1 MPFFARPDLSNEQF
15 KQLSGSTLTLSGTT
29 QIAKIDGLT
38 LVNNSIGTT
47 YPNIIITAENAD
59 AHVGDVLT
67 YDGAG
72 KIKLSPSGSGGDP
85 IYPITCKSPAS
96 VTLCGISAGFI
107 LTGKTLSNIL
117 ETLLVPTLSP
127 TKIEPSSTFCLC
139 CSPTGCTGYYEIGST
154 ISLTSISTFSRG
166 CVNPVY
172 CSGPSVRSGYP
183 TAYCYTVPT
192 AVCPLANFSVSCSG
206 TGYTHIFGAHIISAT
221 ESYTNKVFYS
231 SGQTI
236 LNSAG
241 SGATFTTTCTCNP
254 LPAGS
259 TPNITRTIN
268 ATYPYFYG
276 KITDTG
282 SRPAVTNALVIS
294 GNKVVYPS
302 TGTVTV
308 SFNSNTNE
316 YTWIAI
322 PTICGTTKKCWY
334 VNALDNGF
342 MNRGCVSDKY
352 PDECVFC
359 VTCGSWCINYM
370 VYMSG
375 TVGQITN
382 PMEFRNS

>member
-1 MPFFARPDLSNEQF
+1 MPFFARPNLDNEQF
-15 KQLSGSTLTLSGTT
+15 KQLSGTKLTLSGQT
-29 QIAKIDGLT
+29 QIATITGFTLTDGAGGN
-38 LVNNSIGTT
+38 V
-47 YPNIIITAENAD
+47 IITASGSSSGTTGYVMAQ
-59 AHVGDVLT
+59 DV
-67 YDGAG
+67 DGV
-72 KIKLSPSGSGGDP
+72 IKLMPSAASGASTYYGSSPTTCAVGG
-85 IYPITCKSPAS
+85 
-96 VTLCGISAGFI
+96 LSAGTTI
-107 LTGKTLSNIL
+107 YGMPIQDIL
-117 ETLLVPTLSP
+117 EEILAPTLSP
-127 TKIEPSSTFCLC
+127 TKIEPSSTFTISCLPLT
-139 CSPTGCTGYYEIGST
+139 STGYYEIGSS
-154 ISLTSISTFSRG
+154 ICVTSNSTFNRG
-166 CVNPVY
+166 SVVPVY
-172 CSGPSVRSGYP
+172 CGGPSVRSGLAC
-183 TAYCYTVPT
+183 AYCYTYCGGDTCVSST
-192 AVCPLANFSVSCSG
+192 ASANTYTFASHSIG
-206 TGYTHIFGAHIISAT
+206 ANETYTG
-221 ESYTNKVFYS
+221 KVFYS

-236 LNSAG
+236 LNS
-241 SGATFTTTCTCNP
+241 SGGAALFTTACTCNP

-276 KITDTG
+276 KLTG
-282 SRPAVTNALVIS
+282 STRPAVTNALVIS

-322 PTICGTTKKCWY
+322 PTICGTPKKCWY

>member
-139 CSPTGCTGYYEIGST
+139 CSPTGCTGYYEIGTNICVSGYST
-154 ISLTSISTFSRG
+154 FNRGSISQ
-166 CVNPVY
+166 VY
-172 CSGPSVRSGYP
+172 CCGPSVRSGLAC
-183 TAYCYTVPT
+183 AYCYTYCGGDTCVSST
-192 AVCPLANFSVSCSG
+192 ASANTYTFASHSIG
-206 TGYTHIFGAHIISAT
+206 ANETYTG
-221 ESYTNKVFYS
+221 KVFYS

-236 LNSAG
+236 LNS
-241 SGATFTTTCTCNP
+241 SGGAALFTTACTCNP

-276 KITDTG
+276 KLTG
-282 SRPAVTNALVIS
+282 STRPAVTNALVIS

>member
-139 CSPTGCTGYYEIGST
+139 CSPTGCTGYYEIGTNICVSGYST
-154 ISLTSISTFSRG
+154 FNRGSISQ
-166 CVNPVY
+166 VY
-172 CSGPSVRSGYP
+172 CCGPSVRSGLAC
-183 TAYCYTVPT
+183 AYCYTYCGGDTCVSST
-192 AVCPLANFSVSCSG
+192 ASANTYTFASHSIG
-206 TGYTHIFGAHIISAT
+206 ANETYTG
-221 ESYTNKVFYS
+221 KVFYS

>member
-1 MPFFARPDLSNEQF
+1 V
-15 KQLSGSTLTLSGTT
+15 SG
-29 QIAKIDGLT
+29 
-38 LVNNSIGTT
+38 
-47 YPNIIITAENAD
+47 Y
-59 AHVGDVLT
+59 
-67 YDGAG
+67 
-72 KIKLSPSGSGGDP
+72 
-85 IYPITCKSPAS
+85 
-96 VTLCGISAGFI
+96 
-107 LTGKTLSNIL
+107 
-117 ETLLVPTLSP
+117 
-127 TKIEPSSTFCLC
+127 STFNR
-139 CSPTGCTGYYEIGST
+139 G
-154 ISLTSISTFSRG
+154 SISQ
-166 CVNPVY
+166 VY
-172 CSGPSVRSGYP
+172 CCGPSVRSGLAC
-183 TAYCYTVPT
+183 AYCYTYCGGDTCVSST
-192 AVCPLANFSVSCSG
+192 ASANTYTFASHSIG
-206 TGYTHIFGAHIISAT
+206 ANETYTG
-221 ESYTNKVFYS
+221 KVFYS

-236 LNSAG
+236 LNS
-241 SGATFTTTCTCNP
+241 SGGAALFTTACTCNP

-276 KITDTG
+276 KLTG
-282 SRPAVTNALVIS
+282 STRPAVTNALVIS